1 MAGMLKAISGTV
13 LARIA
18 TTAMGLL
25 VAVVAGHRLGA
36 EGLGVIGLVVLG
48 ITLVRLGS
56 RRARAGYF

>member
-1 MAGMLKAISGTV
+1 MLKAISGTV

-48 ITLVRLGS
+48 ITLVRLGMDLMGGG
-56 RRARAGYF
+56 ALN